1 MLPRS
6 GTRAAVWQ
14 ANLSLAAKFRGPLL
28 SGPLGS
34 PCFRARYRDGE
45 NKECRPAARHRRPY
59 FANNFCDRVLPL
71 PLPSQR
77 RDFVF
82 WKEWSCW
89 QFLADNEVSCL
100 SSREEMFLNVY
111 SYVYERNI
119 SRLSLSLCH
128 FEFFPAWICGLVRS
142 KWKGEYYFKIVD
154 ICWYIS
160 FSIAIV
166 TVPFDA
172 FFQSLW
178 EDLRSR
184 QFFILFSLG
193 ILDISQLSH
202 QYICI

>member
-142 KWKGEYYFKIVD
+142 KWTEKESIILKLLIYVDIFLDCNRNCTVWCFLLKLVRRFKI
-154 ICWYIS
+154 
-160 FSIAIV
+160 
-166 TVPFDA
+166 
-172 FFQSLW
+172 
-178 EDLRSR
+178 
-184 QFFILFSLG
+184 
-193 ILDISQLSH
+193 
-202 QYICI
+202 

>member
-89 QFLADNEVSCL
+89 SELLTIFGGQRSFLLVFSRGNVPQRLLLRVWAKYIATRDSVCHCAILNFSPRGFVDSFEVNEKESIILKLLIYVDI
-100 SSREEMFLNVY
+100 FLDCN
-111 SYVYERNI
+111 RNCTVWCF
-119 SRLSLSLCH
+119 LLK
-128 FEFFPAWICGLVRS
+128 LVRR
-142 KWKGEYYFKIVD
+142 FKI
-154 ICWYIS
+154 
-160 FSIAIV
+160 
-166 TVPFDA
+166 
-172 FFQSLW
+172 
-178 EDLRSR
+178 
-184 QFFILFSLG
+184 
-193 ILDISQLSH
+193 
-202 QYICI
+202 

>member
-1 MLPRS
+1 MDENRAGEGTPGLPLAARRSINMLPRS

-28 SGPLGS
+28 SGLLGS

-89 QFLADNEVSCL
+89 SELLTIFGGQRSFLLVF
-100 SSREEMFLNVY
+100 SRGNVPQ
-111 SYVYERNI
+111 
-119 SRLSLSLCH
+119 RLL
-128 FEFFPAWICGLVRS
+128 
-142 KWKGEYYFKIVD
+142 
-154 ICWYIS
+154 
-160 FSIAIV
+160 
-166 TVPFDA
+166 
-172 FFQSLW
+172 
-178 EDLRSR
+178 LRV
-184 QFFILFSLG
+184 
-193 ILDISQLSH
+193 
-202 QYICI
+202 